1 MRFVQYKVLSFI
13 TTEIGV
19 QKICAPLRDP
29 LRPLR

>member
-13 TTEIGV
+13 TTEIGA
-19 QKICAPLRDP
+19 QKLCAPLRDP